1 MIRSLMRT
9 LGRALDALLWS
20 VMLASSAR
28 ARPIERAAIRR
39 EAARRTW
46 RKRLFEAAIL
56 FAVLGLLGA
65 LVAISGIMPIK
76 ASSGHWPITAWF
88 LNFSMARSI
97 STHTIGMKTPPLDD
111 PAMVLKGAGHYQTA
125 CAACHGTPGLQ
136 RPRIA
141 RAMTPHP
148 PYLPPMIGEWEPR
161 ELFYIV
167 RHGVKFTGMPGWPTE
182 GREDEVWA
190 MVAFLLKLPALSA
203 DEYDRLVFGDAPETG
218 EPALLP
224 ELLGP
229 QAIPASVTESC
240 ARCHGIDG
248 RGRGTGAFPKLA
260 GQNPAYIYFSLR
272 AFADGERHSG
282 VMEPLAAGLSDQEM
296 RELARYFAGLPPG
309 PPSVRAAD
317 ARAEATIARG
327 EEIAHRGIPAHKVP
341 ACHDC
346 HHLERAV
353 TERPYPR
360 LGGQYADYLVLQ
372 LELFKAG
379 KRGGSRWQRL
389 MHPVVERLESEDMRA
404 VATYFASVEARG
416 SDGGGEA
423 PASALAGPAA
433 TASLDSEP

>member
-1 MIRSLMRT
+1 MIRSVIRT
-9 LGRALDALLWS
+9 IGRALDALLWS

-28 ARPIERAAIRR
+28 ARPVERAAIRR
-39 EAARRTW
+39 EASRRTW
-46 RKRLFEAAIL
+46 KRRLFEAAIL

-97 STHTIGMKTPPLDD
+97 ATHTIGMKTPPLDD

-125 CAACHGTPGLQ
+125 CAACHGTPGLEN
-136 RPRIA
+136 PRIA

-148 PYLPPMIGEWEPR
+148 PHLPPMIEEWEPR

-167 RHGVKFTGMPGWPTE
+167 RHGVKFTGMPGWPAQE
-182 GREDEVWA
+182 REDEVWA
-190 MVAFLLKLPALSA
+190 MVAFLLELPGLSA
-203 DEYDRLVFGDAPETG
+203 EDYDRLVFGPAPEAG

-229 QAIPASVTESC
+229 QAVPERVIESC
-240 ARCHGIDG
+240 GRCHGIDG

-260 GQNPAYIYFSLR
+260 GQNPTYIYYALR

-282 VMEPLAAGLSDQEM
+282 VMEPVAAGLSDQEM
-296 RELARYFAGLPPG
+296 RALARYYGGLPAG
-309 PPSVRAAD
+309 PASVRAAD

-327 EEIAHRGIPAHKVP
+327 EEIAHRGIPPHKVP

-372 LELFKAG
+372 LELFKEG

-404 VATYFASVEARG
+404 VATYFASVEAG
-416 SDGGGEA
+416 GPGGGVEA
-423 PASALAGPAA
+423 PLPAGAESAAQPPAG
-433 TASLDSEP
+433 SEP